1 MEKNVEELKIILDMA
16 SNGGKMQAQN
26 EMLQE
31 KLASQDEYIKSLEEE
46 KRKLQEEVVRKTK
59 ECEEKDQRIAEL
71 EAKAMYEIPSENAD
85 EICQSSV
92 VLVNNFYYV
101 LSWPK
106 TVEYVGSLDSNG
118 RVVACHFIHH
128 TLPDNMP
135 VQFIKKVD
143 DLTKLEGSQEKRLAD
158 AIEKVAD
165 RPTTENHYDNYVN
178 IPSVGTYNNNVE
190 EQNNQFPM
198 PQIGRPEPNLLSHE

>member
-1 MEKNVEELKIILDMA
+1 MEKNVEELKMILDMA
-16 SNGGKMQAQN
+16 QNGGKMQAQN

-31 KLASQDEYIKSLEEE
+31 KIASRDEYIKRLEEE
-46 KRKLQEEVVRKTK
+46 NRTLKDDLAQKTK

-71 EAKAMYEIPSENAD
+71 EAKAMYEIPSDNAD
-85 EICQSSV
+85 ETCQSSV

-101 LSWPK
+101 LSWSK

-143 DLTKLEGSQEKRLAD
+143 DLTKLEGSQEKRLAV

-178 IPSVGTYNNNVE
+178 IPSVGTYNHHVE

-198 PQIGRPEPNLLSHE
+198 PPLGSPEQNLLSHE